1 MKTLGKI
8 IDNTLLVIILLSIVQ
23 IITDDFAVIGSW
35 SATYNWAKDW
45 DLWMII
51 LGFAFDVIFTLEFI
65 GRSIN
70 ALAHK
75 RFVTYF
81 FYERGWIDLLASA
94 PLLGLLS
101 GPAFYEYA
109 FNGVIAI
116 KGNRFV
122 GNLKVIKAIR
132 VSRIL
137 RLLRVLKI
145 FGKIENVMSKM
156 SQHHVSSVSALVV
169 TCSVAV
175 FMFLTSIGFVDL
187 GENPIIEARVSLTF
201 TFVAIANVLMIS
213 LLYGRHFAQNVSDP
227 IYVMKRGMIE
237 DDYNFTVKSKKP
249 YKDEEIFQLAEAYN
263 TLWLPMKVRIQSM
276 RQKKRAAQ
284 APGQPQDDYS
294 DLLG

>member
-8 IDNTLLVIILLSIVQ
+8 IDNTLLVVILLSIVQ

-35 SATYNWAKDW
+35 ATTYNWAKDW

-51 LGFAFDVIFTLEFI
+51 IGFAFDVTFTLEFI
-65 GRSIN
+65 VRAVN
-70 ALAHK
+70 ALIHK

-81 FYERGWIDLLASA
+81 FYQRGWIDLLASA
-94 PLLGLLS
+94 PLLALLS
-101 GPAFYEYA
+101 GPAFYEYI

-122 GNLKVIKAIR
+122 GNLKIIKAIR

-187 GENPIIEARVSLTF
+187 GESPIIEARVSLTF
-201 TFVAIANVLMIS
+201 TIVAIANVLMIS
-213 LLYGRHFAQNVSDP
+213 LLYGRHFAQNISDP

-249 YKDEEIFQLAEAYN
+249 YKDEEIFELAEAYN
-263 TLWLPMKVRIQSM
+263 TLWLPMKVRIQSI
-276 RQKKRAAQ
+276 RQKKQAIQ
-284 APGQPQDDYS
+284 APGQSQDDYS